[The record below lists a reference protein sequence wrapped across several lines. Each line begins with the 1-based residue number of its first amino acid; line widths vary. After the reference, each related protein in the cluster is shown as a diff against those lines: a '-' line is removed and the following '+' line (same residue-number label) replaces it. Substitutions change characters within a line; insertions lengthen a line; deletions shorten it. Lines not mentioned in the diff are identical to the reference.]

1 MAGELLALRCEAKAA
16 LLAFNFR
23 WLSAHEKIMDE
34 LQDKSVLVVDDD
46 PGMLR
51 AMTKVLA
58 REGMQVTSVS
68 DPAAVATK
76 LADSEKR
83 FDLVISDLRMPMF
96 SGRGVLALASV
107 LPELPVIII
116 TAFGGSD
123 VEAQTLGLGAFAF
136 LEKPVT
142 TAQLIEVVKRAL
154 A

>member
-1 MAGELLALRCEAKAA
+1 
-16 LLAFNFR
+16 
-23 WLSAHEKIMDE
+23 MDE

-46 PGMLR
+46 RGMLR

-83 FDLVISDLRMPMF
+83 FDLVITDLRMPTF

-107 LPELPVIII
+107 LPALPVIII

-123 VEAQTLGLGAFAF
+123 VEAQTLRLGAFAF

-142 TAQLIEVVKRAL
+142 AARLIEVVKRAL
-154 A
+154 APSRLQEA

>member
-1 MAGELLALRCEAKAA
+1 MG
-16 LLAFNFR
+16 
-23 WLSAHEKIMDE
+23 E

-58 REGMQVTSVS
+58 REGMQVTGVS

-83 FDLVISDLRMPMF
+83 FDLVITDLRMPMF

-107 LPELPVIII
+107 LPALPVIIF

-142 TAQLIEVVKRAL
+142 AAQLIEVVKRAL
-154 A
+154 APSALREA